1 MLLLRSISLSQA
13 FASEAVF
20 MHYCSIVLAE
30 STINFVANKMFS
42 VFLPVPAMST

>member
-1 MLLLRSISLSQA
+1 MHTIIHREQA
-13 FASEAVF
+13 
-20 MHYCSIVLAE
+20 YCSIVLAE